1 MMPRP
6 TQVRVAPEDSKGRGN
21 VLPMPD
27 HPTRRLVHV
36 GVEELGVPAARAHHP
51 VVTDRRALLLVDP
64 VPKPVRAGH
73 NVNRRS
79 RPVSPSSSET
89 FCSLVILHSLQ
100 MLPGDVDAAGKGGR

>member
-1 MMPRP
+1 MATP

-27 HPTRRLVHV
+27 HPTRRLVHI
-36 GVEELGVPAARAHHP
+36 GVEELGVPVACAHHP